1 MEDLSLMAKRLEEVD
16 AHDGLFLLSHC
27 LAIPRMT
34 YILRSAPC
42 FRKLDI
48 LAQYNDIIR
57 SSLESILNAPLDDEA
72 WSQGSL
78 PVSWSGVGIRKATEV
93 SVPAFLASAFGA
105 EAGMKNLLP
114 SAIFEQ
120 IYEEATEAELSWRT
134 ELNNNDLQPQN
145 KTVQACWDAPLIE
158 SRFKTLLIN
167 KDTPVEKARLL
178 ALASHQAST
187 WLTAIPISSLGLK
200 LDNNTLRVAI
210 CLRLGTKI
218 CEPHTCICGQLVDPL
233 GRHGLSCRL
242 ACGTHSRHK
251 RVNDILRR
259 SIASS
264 GTPAMVE
271 PRGLMDDDKRP
282 DGLTLYPW
290 SGGKSV
296 CWDFTCRDSLCQSHV
311 SGTSKEAGNAAKQAE
326 SLKLR
331 HYEELTQNFT
341 VIPVATETMVS

>member
-1 MEDLSLMAKRLEEVD
+1 
-16 AHDGLFLLSHC
+16 
-27 LAIPRMT
+27 MT
-34 YILRSAPC
+34 CNLRTKPC
-42 FRKLDI
+42 R
-48 LAQYNDIIR
+48 
-57 SSLESILNAPLDDEA
+57 
-72 WSQGSL
+72 
-78 PVSWSGVGIRKATEV
+78 PV
-93 SVPAFLASAFGA
+93 
-105 EAGMKNLLP
+105 
-114 SAIFEQ
+114 
-120 IYEEATEAELSWRT
+120 
-134 ELNNNDLQPQN
+134 
-145 KTVQACWDAPLIE
+145 CWDAPLIE

-242 ACGTHSRHK
+242 ACITHSRHK

-341 VIPVATETMVS
+341 VIPVATETMGSWGPMGLKFVKEIGSRIAAMTGEKRSTHYLFQAISMAIQRGNVASILGTAPPQKQMDEIFYL